1 MATMTI
7 NVPESLVNRLQRIP
21 EAELSLLLQE
31 IVEEFESEND
41 SFESLSQE
49 DLDAIG
55 AGLAEA
61 DAGYLLDGHTV
72 LAELRQQVGLK

>member
-1 MATMTI
+1 MATITI

-49 DLDAIG
+49 DPDAIG
-55 AGLAEA
+55 AGLAEE